1 MKNHRKII
9 CILVVLGIAV
19 AVPCLIHNKTC
30 ILPLA
35 PAKAFA
41 GDKNKNG
48 SDAGEQEKKDKTKKE
63 NPCPPCP
70 ECPDPAKVVLRGLEE
85 KRNMIEKKSKE
96 LALQKKD
103 LEAYEEQ
110 LDEKLAD
117 LKALKKQ
124 IESDL
129 ALLNKAK
136 SRKEQEKQAAYNAKI
151 NRLVKMYAGMK
162 PKNAARIV
170 DKMDIN
176 VAQEIFSKMRES
188 SASQI
193 LSYVDSAK
201 AARISERL
209 AFKRR

>member
-1 MKNHRKII
+1 MKNYRKII
-9 CILVVLGIAV
+9 CVLLILGIFTAV
-19 AVPCLIHNKTC
+19 SGLIYNKTC
-30 ILPLA
+30 ILSLDPV
-35 PAKAFA
+35 KAFA
-41 GDKNKNG
+41 ADEKKGTDTGDQK
-48 SDAGEQEKKDKTKKE
+48 KKDKTEKE
-63 NPCPPCP
+63 KPCPPCP

-96 LALQKKD
+96 LDQQRKD
-103 LEAYEEQ
+103 LETYEEQ
-110 LDEKLAD
+110 LDEKLAS

-176 VAQEIFSKMRES
+176 VAQEIFSKMREA

-193 LSYVDSAK
+193 LSYVDSEK

>member
-1 MKNHRKII
+1 M
-9 CILVVLGIAV
+9 
-19 AVPCLIHNKTC
+19 
-30 ILPLA
+30 
-35 PAKAFA
+35 
-41 GDKNKNG
+41 
-48 SDAGEQEKKDKTKKE
+48 
-63 NPCPPCP
+63 
-70 ECPDPAKVVLRGLEE
+70 
-85 KRNMIEKKSKE
+85 
-96 LALQKKD
+96 
-103 LEAYEEQ
+103 
-110 LDEKLAD
+110 
-117 LKALKKQ
+117 KKQ

-136 SRKEQEKQAAYNAKI
+136 SRKEQENQAAYNAKI

-176 VAQEIFSKMRES
+176 VAKEIFSKMRES